1 MNLILLFMMG
11 AAVGWAASPVLRGED
26 SRGAL
31 AADTAVG
38 IAGALF
44 AGYVLGPS
52 AGLGPPHIGQFS
64 MAHLGLAQ
72 LGAIALLAL
81 SSAVRRV
88 MHA

>member
-1 MNLILLFMMG
+1 MNLILLLLMG
-11 AAVGWAASPVLRGED
+11 AAVGWAASPVLRGENA
-26 SRGAL
+26 RGAI
-31 AADTAVG
+31 ADTAVG

-52 AGLGPPHIGQFS
+52 AGLGPLHVGQFT

-81 SSAVRRV
+81 TSAVRRV

>member
-1 MNLILLFMMG
+1 MNLILLFLMG

-26 SRGAL
+26 SRGAI
-31 AADTAVG
+31 ADTAVG
-38 IAGALF
+38 VAGALF

-52 AGLGPPHIGQFS
+52 AGLGPLHVGQFS

-72 LGAIALLAL
+72 LGAIVLLAL
-81 SSAVRRV
+81 TSAVRRV